1 MDFILDII
9 EQNQVYIIIGL
20 VVLSIVF
27 LIISIVNSAKCSSL
41 KKKYNAFMQG
51 KDGKSLE
58 DDILFRLEQID
69 ELIESNAANERN
81 LAKTPQ
87 KIGDKTFQKYGMVK
101 YDAFDEMGGKLSFT
115 LAMLNERNDGYVLNV
130 VHSREGCF
138 SYVKEIIAGNPIL
151 SLSPEEQEAL
161 EDALLKDEQ

>member
-27 LIISIVNSAKCSSL
+27 LIIAIVNSAKCSSL
-41 KKKYNAFMQG
+41 KKKYDAFMQG

-81 LAKTPQ
+81 IDLIFKRLICVCFWKCIGHIDNCCKTSMSSCKTSGF
-87 KIGDKTFQKYGMVK
+87 KILF
-101 YDAFDEMGGKLSFT
+101 L
-115 LAMLNERNDGYVLNV
+115 
-130 VHSREGCF
+130 H
-138 SYVKEIIAGNPIL
+138 
-151 SLSPEEQEAL
+151 
-161 EDALLKDEQ
+161 

>member
-9 EQNQVYIIIGL
+9 EQNQGYITIGL

-81 LAKTPQ
+81 IDLIFKHLQ
-87 KIGDKTFQKYGMVK
+87 KTFQKYGMVK

-161 EDALLKDEQ
+161 EDALLKDEE

>member
-9 EQNQVYIIIGL
+9 EQNHGYIIIGL
-20 VVLSIVF
+20 VILSIVF

-81 LAKTPQ
+81 IDLIFKRLQ
-87 KIGDKTFQKYGMVK
+87 KTFQKYGMVK

-115 LAMLNERNDGYVLNV
+115 LAMLNEKNDGYVLNV

-138 SYVKEIIAGNPIL
+138 SYVKEVIAGNPIL

-161 EDALLKDEQ
+161 EDALLKDEE

>member
-20 VVLSIVF
+20 VVISIVF

-81 LAKTPQ
+81 IDLIFKRLQ
-87 KIGDKTFQKYGMVK
+87 KTFQKYGMVK

-161 EDALLKDEQ
+161 EDALLKDEE

>member
-81 LAKTPQ
+81 IDLIFKHLQ
-87 KIGDKTFQKYGMVK
+87 KTFQKYGMVK

-161 EDALLKDEQ
+161 EDALLKDEE

>member
-1 MDFILDII
+1 
-9 EQNQVYIIIGL
+9 
-20 VVLSIVF
+20 
-27 LIISIVNSAKCSSL
+27 
-41 KKKYNAFMQG
+41 MQG

-81 LAKTPQ
+81 IDLIFKHLQ
-87 KIGDKTFQKYGMVK
+87 KTFQKYGMVK

>member
-1 MDFILDII
+1 MSMILDLI
-9 EQNQVYIIIGL
+9 EQNIVYVAIALAVLVIIL
-20 VVLSIVF
+20 
-27 LIISIVNSAKCSSL
+27 LIITIVNSAKCSSL
-41 KKKYNAFMQG
+41 KKRYNAFMEG

-58 DDILFRLEQID
+58 DNLIYRLEQID
-69 ELIESNAANERN
+69 ELIESNATNERN
-81 LAKTPQ
+81 IDLIFKRLQ
-87 KIGDKTFQKYGMVK
+87 VTFQKYGMVK

-115 LAMLNERNDGYVLNV
+115 LAMLTENNDGYVLNV

-161 EDALLKDEQ
+161 EDALTKE

>member
-1 MDFILDII
+1 MSMILDLI
-9 EQNQVYIIIGL
+9 EQNIVYVAIALAVLVIIL
-20 VVLSIVF
+20 
-27 LIISIVNSAKCSSL
+27 LIITIVNSAKCSSL
-41 KKKYNAFMQG
+41 KKRYNAFMEG

-58 DDILFRLEQID
+58 DNLIYRLEQID

-81 LAKTPQ
+81 NDLIFKRLQ
-87 KIGDKTFQKYGMVK
+87 VTFQKYGMVK

-115 LAMLNERNDGYVLNV
+115 LAMLTENNDGYVLNV

-161 EDALLKDEQ
+161 EDALTKE

>member
-9 EQNQVYIIIGL
+9 EQHQGYITIGL

-81 LAKTPQ
+81 IDLIFKHLQ
-87 KIGDKTFQKYGMVK
+87 KTFQKYGMVK

-161 EDALLKDEQ
+161 EDALLKDEE

>member
-1 MDFILDII
+1 MEMILGIVEAYNWQIIGVLTVLVVILFILT
-9 EQNQVYIIIGL
+9 
-20 VVLSIVF
+20 
-27 LIISIVNSAKCSSL
+27 IVNLAKCSSL
-41 KKKYNAFMQG
+41 KKRYNEFMEG

-58 DDILFRLEQID
+58 DNLIFRLEQID
-69 ELIESNAANERN
+69 ELIESNATNERN
-81 LAKTPQ
+81 IDLIFKRLQ
-87 KIGDKTFQKYGMVK
+87 STFQRYGIVK

-115 LAMLNERNDGYVLNV
+115 LAMLNEKNDGYILNV

-161 EDALLKDEQ
+161 DDALSKE

>member
-1 MDFILDII
+1 MDSILDII
-9 EQNQVYIIIGL
+9 EQNHGYIIIGL

-81 LAKTPQ
+81 IDLIFKRLQ
-87 KIGDKTFQKYGMVK
+87 KTFQKYGMVK

-115 LAMLNERNDGYVLNV
+115 LAMLNEKNDGYVLNV

-138 SYVKEIIAGNPIL
+138 SYVKEVIAGNPIL

-161 EDALLKDEQ
+161 EDALLKDEE

>member
-81 LAKTPQ
+81 IDLIFKRIQ
-87 KIGDKTFQKYGMVK
+87 KTFQKYGMVK

-161 EDALLKDEQ
+161 EDALLKDEE

>member
-1 MDFILDII
+1 MKNIMHIINQSKHDYLFIDSK
-9 EQNQVYIIIGL
+9 NTNTTYP
-20 VVLSIVF
+20 
-27 LIISIVNSAKCSSL
+27 NSEYVTGDS
-41 KKKYNAFMQG
+41 FP
-51 KDGKSLE
+51 
-58 DDILFRLEQID
+58 EQID

-81 LAKTPQ
+81 IDLIFKRLQ
-87 KIGDKTFQKYGMVK
+87 KTFQKYGMVK

>member
-81 LAKTPQ
+81 IDLIFKRLQTS
-87 KIGDKTFQKYGMVK
+87 FQKYGMIK

>member
-81 LAKTPQ
+81 IDLIFKRLQTS
-87 KIGDKTFQKYGMVK
+87 FQKYGMVK

>member
-1 MDFILDII
+1 MDFLLDII

-81 LAKTPQ
+81 IDLIFKRLQ
-87 KIGDKTFQKYGMVK
+87 KTFQKYGMVK

-161 EDALLKDEQ
+161 EDALLKDEE

>member
-81 LAKTPQ
+81 IDLIFKRLQ
-87 KIGDKTFQKYGMVK
+87 KTFQKYGMVK

-161 EDALLKDEQ
+161 EDALLKDEE

>member
-27 LIISIVNSAKCSSL
+27 LIIAIVNSAKCSSL
-41 KKKYNAFMQG
+41 KKKYDAFMQG

-81 LAKTPQ
+81 IDLIFK
-87 KIGDKTFQKYGMVK
+87 
-101 YDAFDEMGGKLSFT
+101 

>member
-9 EQNQVYIIIGL
+9 EQNHGYIIIGL

-81 LAKTPQ
+81 IDLIFKRLQ
-87 KIGDKTFQKYGMVK
+87 KTFQKYGMVK

-115 LAMLNERNDGYVLNV
+115 LAMLNEKNDGYVLNV

-138 SYVKEIIAGNPIL
+138 SYVKEVIAGNPIL

-161 EDALLKDEQ
+161 EDALLKDEE

>member
-69 ELIESNAANERN
+69 ELIESNATNERN
-81 LAKTPQ
+81 IDLIFKRLQ
-87 KIGDKTFQKYGMVK
+87 KTFQKYGMVK

-161 EDALLKDEQ
+161 EDALLKDEE

>member
-9 EQNQVYIIIGL
+9 EQNHGYIIIGL
-20 VVLSIVF
+20 VVLSIAF

-81 LAKTPQ
+81 IDLIFKRLQ
-87 KIGDKTFQKYGMVK
+87 KTFQKYGMVK

-115 LAMLNERNDGYVLNV
+115 LAMLNEKNDGYVLNV

-138 SYVKEIIAGNPIL
+138 SYVKEVIAGNPIL

-161 EDALLKDEQ
+161 EDALLKDEE

>member
-27 LIISIVNSAKCSSL
+27 LIIAIVNSAKCSSL

-81 LAKTPQ
+81 IDLIFKRLQTS
-87 KIGDKTFQKYGMVK
+87 FQKYGMVK

>member
-9 EQNQVYIIIGL
+9 EQNQVYIIIVL
-20 VVLSIVF
+20 VALSIVF

-41 KKKYNAFMQG
+41 KKKYNTFMQG

-81 LAKTPQ
+81 IDLIFKRLQTS
-87 KIGDKTFQKYGMVK
+87 FQKYGMVK

>member
-20 VVLSIVF
+20 VVISIVF

-41 KKKYNAFMQG
+41 RKKYNAFMQG

-81 LAKTPQ
+81 IDLIFKRLQ
-87 KIGDKTFQKYGMVK
+87 KTFQKYGMVK

-161 EDALLKDEQ
+161 EDALLKDEE

>member
-81 LAKTPQ
+81 IDLIFKRLQ
-87 KIGDKTFQKYGMVK
+87 KTFQKYGMVK

>member
-9 EQNQVYIIIGL
+9 EQNQVYIVIGL

-81 LAKTPQ
+81 IDLIFKRLQ
-87 KIGDKTFQKYGMVK
+87 KTFQKYGMVK

-161 EDALLKDEQ
+161 EDALLKDEE

>member
-27 LIISIVNSAKCSSL
+27 LIIAIVNSAKCSSL
-41 KKKYNAFMQG
+41 KKKYDAFMQG

-69 ELIESNAANERN
+69 ELIESNAANEMPLMRWVEN
-81 LAKTPQ
+81 YHLHLQ
-87 KIGDKTFQKYGMVK
+87 CLMR
-101 YDAFDEMGGKLSFT
+101 EMMDMFLMWYT
-115 LAMLNERNDGYVLNV
+115 AERV
-130 VHSREGCF
+130 
-138 SYVKEIIAGNPIL
+138 
-151 SLSPEEQEAL
+151 AL
-161 EDALLKDEQ
+161 VM